1 MKSMWTALLAIGAVG
16 GVAICD
22 LCGGPAAR
30 LSRGAVAMPATTP
43 TTVLHTVTLR
53 VAGMTCGG
61 CVVGVRTVLARL
73 DGVTRADA
81 SYEPPRAVVTFDPS
95 RVTVD
100 RLVAAI
106 GTLGYR
112 ADTVTV
118 TRDAGSAAGGA
129 R

>member
-1 MKSMWTALLAIGAVG
+1 MKSIWTALLAVGAVG

-30 LSRGAVAMPATTP
+30 LSNDAAAMPLTTATTA
-43 TTVLHTVTLR
+43 LDTVTLR

-73 DGVTRADA
+73 DGVSRADV
-81 SYEPPRAVVTFDPS
+81 SYEPPRAIVTFDPR
-95 RVTVD
+95 RVTVG
-100 RLVAAI
+100 RLVAAV

-112 ADTVTV
+112 ADTVTT
-118 TRDAGSAAGGA
+118 TRDADRAAGGA